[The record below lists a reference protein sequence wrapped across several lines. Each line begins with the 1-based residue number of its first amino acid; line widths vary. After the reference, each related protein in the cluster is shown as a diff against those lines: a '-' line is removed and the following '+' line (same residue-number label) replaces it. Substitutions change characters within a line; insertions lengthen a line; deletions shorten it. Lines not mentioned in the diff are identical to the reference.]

1 MGWGARVMARIV
13 HPRVVALLGAF
24 IPKDLRKGQQLK
36 IVMELFGKDDIEK
49 VLLDPKTKDQ
59 VSLFERVKWMKQV
72 AEGMAWIHGAG
83 IVHRD
88 LKVGRGAGVSCLLGS
103 HRPPVSRPTFCT
115 IRGRGRSKCATLA

>member
-1 MGWGARVMARIV
+1 MARIV

-24 IPKDLRKGQQLK
+24 IPKDLAKGQQLK

-88 LKVGRGAGVSCLLGS
+88 LKPSNILYDARTRSVKVCDFGLSVLLPKGTKTNLDPKVSCWCVL
-103 HRPPVSRPTFCT
+103 
-115 IRGRGRSKCATLA
+115 

>member
-1 MGWGARVMARIV
+1 MTWCGTA
-13 HPRVVALLGAF
+13 
-24 IPKDLRKGQQLK
+24 DLTKGLQLK

-59 VSLFERVKWMKQV
+59 IPLFERVRWLKQV

-88 LKVGRGAGVSCLLGS
+88 LKPSNILFDQKSNNARTRNTLLTS
-103 HRPPVSRPTFCT
+103 VV
-115 IRGRGRSKCATLA
+115 